1 MKKIIVFFFL
11 ASCASPNLSVGASNS
26 KLNFDDDLTFDEF
39 NKLLIQ
45 YAETSPYPNIDQ

>member
-26 KLNFDDDLTFDEF
+26 KLNFDKNLSFDEF
-39 NKLLIQ
+39 NQMLIE
-45 YAETSPYPNIDQ
+45 YAKVGPYPNIDQ